1 MRVGW
6 LDTAKGLAIAGIVLI
21 HATSWSPSP
30 SPEATWLLQRFLAS
44 LPVFFLVSGIVAGRS
59 LTDPAATVRTLA
71 ARVLPLC
78 YLYTLWQPVVLGYR
92 VLRDV
97 TAGTS
102 VDLVGEL
109 LRVAASPIRPNGEI
123 WYLWALALHLVV
135 IWATRRLP
143 TAAVLI
149 PTFVMCAALIGW
161 GRTALG
167 DDTWHVLGPG
177 LQGLPLYLF
186 FTVVGARAASPI
198 VARVER
204 TGPTTSVCALVLWAV
219 LGELHARLGGVA
231 QPAVGVVQTMVGT
244 VAVLLA
250 ARTATRYAW
259 ATPISALGR
268 WSVVPYLTHT
278 AIIAVTLAAAL
289 WSGAMPLLVAHPTLT
304 VAGLTILGTTFGLVA
319 FVPLRNTPVAF
330 AFRLPSRRRVQA

>member
-204 TGPTTSVCALVLWAV
+204 TGRPHPCARWSSGPSSASCT
-219 LGELHARLGGVA
+219 HAS
-231 QPAVGVVQTMVGT
+231 
-244 VAVLLA
+244 A
-250 ARTATRYAW
+250 AWPSPRWGSSR
-259 ATPISALGR
+259 R
-268 WSVVPYLTHT
+268 WSVPSPSCSPPGPRHGTHGRRRS
-278 AIIAVTLAAAL
+278 VH
-289 WSGAMPLLVAHPTLT
+289 S
-304 VAGLTILGTTFGLVA
+304 VAGPWCPT
-319 FVPLRNTPVAF
+319 
-330 AFRLPSRRRVQA
+330 